1 MSKNLGIEPPKAG
14 TGRAPRPPKKSRN
27 TKLPEAGSLVPMNF
41 KVPTEFKQEFKIWAA
56 THQMTQRQALED
68 AFELLKQQYK

>member
-1 MSKNLGIEPPKAG
+1 MAKNLGIELPKYDG
-14 TGRAPRPPKKSRN
+14 ETPSQPTQKTRN
-27 TKLPEAGSLVPMNF
+27 TETPESGSLVALNF

-56 THQMTQRQALED
+56 THQMTQRRALEE